1 MLKYSQ
7 IYPSISTCPSP
18 ASSSPSD
25 TQMLQCR
32 SPCLLQPGPTGEG
45 DLLPTCPKLCGT
57 QGCTCSVC
65 YSPNSPVLPGAPA
78 QPSPCYRLFGEAG
91 EICSAIQ
98 GAVAGRSG
106 VCSHFNSSQTQQTGD
121 FVASQTL
128 ISDDG
133 NREMK
138 AQQRER
144 SSPSSGSDS
153 AAFPC

>member
-1 MLKYSQ
+1 MKHSQ
-7 IYPSISTCPSP
+7 IYPSISSCPSP

-32 SPCLLQPGPTGEG
+32 SPSLLQPGPTGEG
-45 DLLPTCPKLCGT
+45 ELLPTCPI
-57 QGCTCSVC
+57 SVGHKGASAVTC
-65 YSPNSPVLPGAPA
+65 YSPTSAVLAA
-78 QPSPCYRLFGEAG
+78 QHSPCCRLFGTGEAG
-91 EICSAIQ
+91 EICSAIH

-121 FVASQTL
+121 FVASHTQIL
-128 ISDDG
+128 DDG

-138 AQQRER
+138 AQRREL

-153 AAFPC
+153 TAFPC